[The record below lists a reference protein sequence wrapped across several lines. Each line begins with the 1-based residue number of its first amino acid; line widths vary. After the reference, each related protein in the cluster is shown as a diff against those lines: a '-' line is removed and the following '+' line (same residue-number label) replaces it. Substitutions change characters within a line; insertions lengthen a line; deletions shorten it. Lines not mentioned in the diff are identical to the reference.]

1 MMPAPLPREIGR
13 VAVAAVFATHPELYE
28 FPNRLADEWWHL
40 LGQLITAPAD
50 DVDLVWG
57 RLLELSEVLCE
68 APARPRQEA

>member
-1 MMPAPLPREIGR
+1 MMPRTLPAQIGR
-13 VAVAAVFATHPELYE
+13 VALAAVFGTHPELYD
-28 FPNRLADEWWHL
+28 FPAALADEWWDL

-57 RLLELSEVLCE
+57 RLIELSEILCE